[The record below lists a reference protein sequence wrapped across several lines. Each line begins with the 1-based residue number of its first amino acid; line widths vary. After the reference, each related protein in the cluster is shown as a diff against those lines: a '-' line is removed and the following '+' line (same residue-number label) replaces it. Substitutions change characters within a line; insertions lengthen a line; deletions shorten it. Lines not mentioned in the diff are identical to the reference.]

1 MATTRS
7 IDNVGFSAGT
17 YGPPLNL
24 GKAIDKTIEFT
35 VSSRIWGLDKD
46 GVSPKSYKVRANV
59 AAMGRWVFLSVDEC
73 MHPMHALTRPKNTPE
88 EKKAYADGASW
99 YEYQWAKTDGVW
111 KDNEMDA
118 FPDRIYIEEM
128 LPREILEVGKIAS
141 QHAIP
146 IAEYKYTLDYLSG
159 DKWYVNPGVE
169 DTMGKLIITN
179 TGEMEIWGNTDW
191 EATKCTKHKNP
202 DGSEK
207 FDVKN
212 EVIVTHAFQTHWPSK
227 DYSKPGKQPADE
239 DYYVGFHSF
248 SLVFK
253 LQSLSYG
260 EEISY
265 GYKEVKDVPIK
276 GDKNNKSN
284 KITKCGQDL
293 EKLGNFLAENAK
305 YDEETGQ
312 LVDTAEM
319 TDYRNHLKYNRVR
332 AYVYRSVDEIKKVVS
347 DPTTRAKLLKE
358 LMELYPTESAG
369 IITLADTQAAVA
381 DGGMYVVPNNNGMD
395 AED

>member
-1 MATTRS
+1 M
-7 IDNVGFSAGT
+7 
-17 YGPPLNL
+17 
-24 GKAIDKTIEFT
+24 
-35 VSSRIWGLDKD
+35 
-46 GVSPKSYKVRANV
+46 
-59 AAMGRWVFLSVDEC
+59 
-73 MHPMHALTRPKNTPE
+73 
-88 EKKAYADGASW
+88 
-99 YEYQWAKTDGVW
+99 
-111 KDNEMDA
+111 
-118 FPDRIYIEEM
+118 
-128 LPREILEVGKIAS
+128 
-141 QHAIP
+141 
-146 IAEYKYTLDYLSG
+146 
-159 DKWYVNPGVE
+159 
-169 DTMGKLIITN
+169 
-179 TGEMEIWGNTDW
+179 
-191 EATKCTKHKNP
+191 
-202 DGSEK
+202 
-207 FDVKN
+207 
-212 EVIVTHAFQTHWPSK
+212 
-227 DYSKPGKQPADE
+227 
-239 DYYVGFHSF
+239 
-248 SLVFK
+248 
-253 LQSLSYG
+253 SYG

-347 DPTTRAKLLKE
+347 DPTTRAKPLKE